1 MRRGDIAANLL
12 GGVRAPKSVCNGLSN
27 GPFAG
32 QNGIDGCALHTMA
45 ARKSGLASL
54 KFNHGSQQ
62 AGNGIDIKHDRW
74 SAETLGITL

>member
-1 MRRGDIAANLL
+1 
-12 GGVRAPKSVCNGLSN
+12 
-27 GPFAG
+27 
-32 QNGIDGCALHTMA
+32 MA

-74 SAETLGITL
+74 SAETFCLTL